1 MTALDELRAAITG
14 DVKLPKS
21 GITAT
26 LVLPRVR
33 DFFITGEMPLPV
45 LEEIQVAAKEGKD
58 ADEAGLNLTQRAQ
71 VAAFNDWCV
80 VESVTALDGEAV
92 ELTEDDLRAFEEE
105 DLNAIVLYATRST
118 PLPGKE

>member
-1 MTALDELRAAITG
+1 MTALDTLRSAITG
-14 DVKLPKS
+14 DVVLPKS

-45 LEEIQVAAKEGKD
+45 LEEIETAAKEGKD
-58 ADEAGLNLTQRAQ
+58 ADAAGLNLTQRAQ

-80 VESVTALDGEAV
+80 IESVTALDGEAV
-92 ELTEDDLRAFEEE
+92 ELTEADLRAFEEE